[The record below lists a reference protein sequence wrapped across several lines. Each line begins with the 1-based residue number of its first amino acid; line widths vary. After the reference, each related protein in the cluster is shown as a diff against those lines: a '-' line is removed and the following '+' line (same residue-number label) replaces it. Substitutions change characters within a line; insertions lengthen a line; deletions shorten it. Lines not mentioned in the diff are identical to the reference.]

1 MHFWCKTSICP
12 YRNPFRISF
21 ICSEWYDRET
31 FKKHLDLLD
40 IHLYMV
46 CWMTSLM
53 FRKQDCHSH
62 FMVYFYSWT
71 KKISSNLDKYGM
83 KLNLNFWQ
91 DVCDFCWWRRH
102 FWWMK
107 YSTRCWVAFAINLI
121 IWYARCMER
130 EQCQA
135 QAFYLWSRCLI
146 KWKFQTDQIFRS
158 FTYTYKSTHHFLSL
172 DKNDVQ
178 IL

>member
-12 YRNPFRISF
+12 YRNPLRISF

-46 CWMTSLM
+46 CWMTSLI
-53 FRKQDCHSH
+53 FRKQDCYSH

-71 KKISSNLDKYGM
+71 KKISSNLDKYGITLN
-83 KLNLNFWQ
+83 LNLNFWQ

-102 FWWMK
+102 LWWMK
-107 YSTRCWVAFAINLI
+107 YSTYVLSGFCNKSDNLI
-121 IWYARCMER
+121 CALHRTW
-130 EQCQA
+130 
-135 QAFYLWSRCLI
+135 
-146 KWKFQTDQIFRS
+146 TVP
-158 FTYTYKSTHHFLSL
+158 STSILSL
-172 DKNDVQ
+172 KQMLN
-178 IL
+178 

>member
-12 YRNPFRISF
+12 YRNPLRISF

-46 CWMTSLM
+46 CWMTSLI

-71 KKISSNLDKYGM
+71 KKISSNLDKYGI
-83 KLNLNFWQ
+83 KLNLNLNFLTGSMYVTFVDE
-91 DVCDFCWWRRH
+91 DVICNEW
-102 FWWMK
+102 
-107 YSTRCWVAFAINLI
+107 STAPRCWVAFAINLI

-158 FTYTYKSTHHFLSL
+158 FTYTYKSTHHF
-172 DKNDVQ
+172 
-178 IL
+178 